1 MLYVKCYA
9 MLCSILH
16 VLHEQG
22 SGVWYKYPMFYT
34 FLGKVAEFSEV
45 TNSVFFFLCFF
56 LGGGGA
62 FWEEIPPKIITNFV
76 CFLDVIHIFSPHKS
90 NSPPNYNF

>member
-22 SGVWYKYPMFYT
+22 SGVCVCKYLMFYT

-45 TNSVFFFLCFF
+45 TNSVFLFFFW
-56 LGGGGA
+56 GGA
-62 FWEEIPPKIITNFV
+62 FWEEIPPEIITNFV